1 MTTTTLSTTSL
12 DSGPLLA
19 SDLPPVSLTPRFVD
33 SVRARFSAARDRRAF
48 ERAVRFA
55 GHDEHSDLL
64 AQARRA

>member
-1 MTTTTLSTTSL
+1 MTTTTL
-12 DSGPLLA
+12 DNGPVLA

-33 SVRARFSAARDRRAF
+33 TVRARFTAARDRRAF

-55 GHDEHSDLL
+55 GPDEHSDLL